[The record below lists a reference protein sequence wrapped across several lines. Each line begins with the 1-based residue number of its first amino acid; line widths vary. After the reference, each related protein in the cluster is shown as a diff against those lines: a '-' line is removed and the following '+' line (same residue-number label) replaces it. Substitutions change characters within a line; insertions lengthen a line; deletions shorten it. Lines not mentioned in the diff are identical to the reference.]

1 IHMFDILFYLVENF
15 FPHGTLP
22 DNETITRKLSDAGFE
37 EDDISEVLG
46 WLRGFNASADPNAY
60 RGSLEHSGGFRVFS
74 PEEINGLSTKARG
87 FLTFLV
93 ESDLISATQREVIIE
108 RVIALSE
115 SQVGVDEIKL
125 IVLLALWHQQESIDG
140 MMLELLAARDE
151 SSLQ

>member
-1 IHMFDILFYLVENF
+1 MFDILFYLVENF

-37 EDDISEVLG
+37 EEDISEVLG
-46 WLRGFNASADPNAY
+46 WLRGFSSLEDPNAY
-60 RGSLEHSGGFRVFS
+60 RGNLENSNGFRVFS
-74 PEEINGLSTKARG
+74 PEEVSGLSTKARG

-93 ESDLISATQREVIIE
+93 DSALISSTQRETIIE

>member
-1 IHMFDILFYLVENF
+1 MFDILFYLVENF

-37 EDDISEVLG
+37 EEDISEVLG
-46 WLRGFNASADPNAY
+46 WLRGFSSLEDPNAY
-60 RGSLEHSGGFRVFS
+60 RGNLENSNGFRVFS
-74 PEEINGLSTKARG
+74 PEEVGGLSTKARG

-93 ESDLISATQREVIIE
+93 DSALISSTQRETIIE

>member
-1 IHMFDILFYLVENF
+1 MFDILFYLVENF

-37 EDDISEVLG
+37 DEDISEVLG
-46 WLRGFNASADPNAY
+46 WLRGFSSCEDPSAY
-60 RGSLEHSGGFRVFS
+60 RGNLETIDGFRVFS

-93 ESDLISATQREVIIE
+93 ESELISASQREIIIE

-140 MMLELLAARDE
+140 MMLDLLAARDE

>member
-1 IHMFDILFYLVENF
+1 
-15 FPHGTLP
+15 
-22 DNETITRKLSDAGFE
+22 
-37 EDDISEVLG
+37 
-46 WLRGFNASADPNAY
+46 
-60 RGSLEHSGGFRVFS
+60 
-74 PEEINGLSTKARG
+74 
-87 FLTFLV
+87 
-93 ESDLISATQREVIIE
+93 LISSTQRETIIE

>member
-1 IHMFDILFYLVENF
+1 MFDILFFLVENF

-37 EDDISEVLG
+37 EEDISEVLG
-46 WLRGFNASADPNAY
+46 WLRGFNSFEDPNAY
-60 RGSLEHSGGFRVFS
+60 RGNLENSSGFRVFS
-74 PEEINGLSTKARG
+74 PEEVSGLSTKARG

-93 ESDLISATQREVIIE
+93 DSELISSTQREVIIE

>member
-1 IHMFDILFYLVENF
+1 MFDILFYLVENF

-37 EDDISEVLG
+37 EEDISEVLG
-46 WLRGFNASADPNAY
+46 WLRGFSSLEDPNAY
-60 RGSLEHSGGFRVFS
+60 RGDLENSNGFRVFS
-74 PEEINGLSTKARG
+74 PEEVSGLSTKARG

-93 ESDLISATQREVIIE
+93 DSALISSTQRETIIE

>member
-1 IHMFDILFYLVENF
+1 MFDILFYLVENF

-22 DNETITRKLSDAGFE
+22 DNETISRKLSDAGFE
-37 EDDISEVLG
+37 DEDISEVLG
-46 WLRGFNASADPNAY
+46 WLRGFSSFADPNAY
-60 RGSLEHSGGFRVFS
+60 RGSLETIDGFRVFS
-74 PEEINGLSTKARG
+74 PEEIHGLSTKARG

-93 ESDLISATQREVIIE
+93 ESHLITASQREIIIE

-115 SQVGVDEIKL
+115 AQVGVDEIKL
-125 IVLLALWHQQESIDG
+125 IVLLALWHEQESIDG

>member
-1 IHMFDILFYLVENF
+1 MFDILFYLVENF

-37 EDDISEVLG
+37 EEDISEVLG
-46 WLRGFNASADPNAY
+46 WLRGFSSLEDPNAY
-60 RGSLEHSGGFRVFS
+60 RGNLENSNGFRVFS
-74 PEEINGLSTKARG
+74 PEEVSGLSTKARG

-93 ESDLISATQREVIIE
+93 DSALISSTQRETIIE

-151 SSLQ
+151 TSLQ

>member
-1 IHMFDILFYLVENF
+1 MFDILFYLVENF

-37 EDDISEVLG
+37 EEDISEVLG
-46 WLRGFNASADPNAY
+46 WLRGFSSLEDPNAY
-60 RGSLEHSGGFRVFS
+60 RGNLENSNGFRVFS
-74 PEEINGLSTKARG
+74 PEEVSGLSTTARG

-93 ESDLISATQREVIIE
+93 DSALISSTQRETIIE

>member
-1 IHMFDILFYLVENF
+1 MFDILFYLVENF

-37 EDDISEVLG
+37 EEDISEVLG
-46 WLRGFNASADPNAY
+46 WLRGFGSLEDPNAY
-60 RGSLEHSGGFRVFS
+60 RGNLENSNGFRVFS
-74 PEEINGLSTKARG
+74 PEEVNGLSTKARG

-93 ESDLISATQREVIIE
+93 DSELISSTQRETIIE

>member
-1 IHMFDILFYLVENF
+1 M
-15 FPHGTLP
+15 
-22 DNETITRKLSDAGFE
+22 
-37 EDDISEVLG
+37 LG

>member
-1 IHMFDILFYLVENF
+1 MFDILFYLVENF

-60 RGSLEHSGGFRVFS
+60 RGSLEHSAGFRVFS